1 MAELIL
7 NILGGEG
14 HKLRGK
20 ELENGE
26 QVFLVYDVLT
36 LGCEKQDKGVYAR
49 KIFSEKFKN
58 EASEYYQ
65 EFQGLFPNHQ
75 FSGTLN
81 IIAYIL

>member
-7 NILGGEG
+7 NIVGDEG
-14 HKLRGK
+14 YKVRGT
-20 ELENGE
+20 ELNDGE
-26 QVFLVYDVLT
+26 QVFSVYDALT
-36 LGCEKQDKGVYAR
+36 LGFEKQDKGVYAR

-65 EFQGLFPNHQ
+65 EFQGQFPHHQ

-81 IIAYIL
+81 FIN